1 MNKNFSANKG
11 EWSELY
17 VFLKLL
23 KDGKL
28 YLADTKLNKI
38 SDKFLEIVKIIRGN
52 INYFTGDEIRI
63 FCNNEYYMSISLEKL
78 DFFSKKIFE
87 NISKSKQDDT
97 GAFKILDISDFL
109 NEIKVDNIKAPSK
122 DKVDILMEIIDKT
135 SVINIDK
142 ISGFSIKSDIG
153 SSPTLINAS
162 KNTRFKYE
170 IFGISDSDMNDINK
184 IDRASN
190 IEYMKSRF
198 KELFSR
204 ASYVKY
210 DSMFSDV
217 YNENLLM
224 IDSKFPEI
232 YAYFILFHF
241 MTMGIYNLDC
251 NNLCELLQYINPL
264 DLKKWLYKDRL
275 KDMFVASA
283 LGMTPGKLWNKINAV
298 TGGYIVV
305 KRDGEVVC
313 FHLYNRHLFM
323 DYLLNNTIIDRPSAS
338 RHDYAYI
345 FKEGNRYFINL
356 NIQIRFKKINN
367 LENSI
372 NNDLIKKEKVFDF
385 MKKYYN
391 KIKDKYNL

>member
-1 MNKNFSANKG
+1 MIKVFSANKG

-23 KDGKL
+23 REGKL
-28 YLADTKLNKI
+28 YLADRNLNKI
-38 SDKFLEIVKIIRGN
+38 SDKFLEIIKIIRGDM
-52 INYFTGDEIRI
+52 NYFVGNEIKI
-63 FCNNEYYMSISLEKL
+63 FCNDKYYMSVSLEEL
-78 DFFSKKIFE
+78 DYFSKKIFE
-87 NISKSKQDDT
+87 NISKSQQDDM
-97 GAFKILDISDFL
+97 GAFKIVDISDFL
-109 NEIKVDNIKAPSK
+109 NEIKVDKIKAPSK
-122 DKVDILMEIIDKT
+122 DKVDILMEIRDKT
-135 SVINIDK
+135 SVIEFNK
-142 ISGFSIKSDIG
+142 INGFSIKSDIG
-153 SSPTLINAS
+153 SAPTLINAS

-170 IFGISDSDMNDINK
+170 IFGISDIDMNDINK
-184 IDRASN
+184 IDKSSN
-190 IEYMKSRF
+190 SEYMKCRF

-210 DSMFSDV
+210 DSMLSDV

-264 DLKKWLYKDRL
+264 DLRGWLYKCRL
-275 KDMFVASA
+275 QDMLVASA